1 MGGLGVFRCG
11 HILVLIIEVMRVSE
25 DEDAVEE
32 VSPGGCAIVL
42 GILAGVFLQ

>member
-1 MGGLGVFRCG
+1 MNREEPLIR
-11 HILVLIIEVMRVSE
+11 IIEVMRVSE

>member
-1 MGGLGVFRCG
+1 MVKLRRGVVR
-11 HILVLIIEVMRVSE
+11 IIEVMRVSE